1 MKILT
6 KYILKE
12 ITGPLLFSFFA
23 FLSMFSGF
31 SFISLL
37 RSAEKYNLSIW
48 YIFQLLMLRMPE
60 YVIQSA
66 PIAVLLATLLGLG
79 ALTSHSETIAMRAG
93 GFNFSRLMVP
103 ILLIGVVVSCGGVL
117 MNEYVVP
124 SALRAYEQMKHGA
137 AQQERNVI
145 IENFGR
151 DFFEPE
157 TGRVK
162 QRLYAARYEAQS
174 ETLQHVVIEE
184 FEEKR
189 LSRIVTTEVMHWSGQ
204 GWFFEDGLIY
214 QLDSDRFY
222 PIKVEQGYVQYD
234 LNLTPKEIETYDEEP
249 ENKSITELRRFIN
262 KHYPQGSE
270 RQRLLVDYHLKFA
283 IPFAS
288 IVLAL
293 LGAPLALRPQR
304 RSNAAGFGL
313 CIIFILLWYALMGI
327 GSYLARAGLVSAFI
341 GAWLPNIILAG
352 YGVYLSVRTKS

>member
-12 ITGPLLFSFFA
+12 ISGPLVFSFFA

-37 RSAEKYNLSIW
+37 RSAERYNLSIW
-48 YIFQLLMLRMPE
+48 YIVQLLVLRMPE
-60 YVIQSA
+60 YIIQSA

-93 GFNFSRLMVP
+93 GFNFFKLMMP
-103 ILLIGVVVSCGGVL
+103 IMIIGAVVSCGGVL

-124 SALRAYEQMKHGA
+124 SALRSYEQMKHGA
-137 AQQERNVI
+137 AQQARDVVI
-145 IENFGR
+145 NNFGR
-151 DFFEPE
+151 DFFDSK

-174 ETLQHVVIEE
+174 ETLQQVVIEE
-184 FEEKR
+184 FQEMR
-189 LSRIVTTEVMHWSGQ
+189 LSRIVTTEVMHWNGQ
-204 GWFFEDGLIY
+204 GWFFENGLIY
-214 QLDSDRFY
+214 QLDTDRFY

-234 LNLTPKEIETYDEEP
+234 VNLTPKEIETYDQEP
-249 ENKSITELRRFIN
+249 ENKSISELRQFIN

-288 IVLAL
+288 MVLAL

-327 GSYLARAGLVSAFI
+327 GSYLARTGAVTPFI
-341 GAWLPNIILAG
+341 GAWLPNILLAG
-352 YGVYLSVRTKS
+352 YGVYLSARTKS